1 MNGLFIK
8 VVIYPTKKKKK
19 LHNITPN
26 IFISYNFLLILILFD
41 TNIIIPLI
49 IELTQEKI
57 KNVIILIIRH
67 INVFYL

>member
-26 IFISYNFLLILILFD
+26 IFISYNFLLIFILFH